1 MSIIFAA
8 VSSGIPIRTAV
19 GPQAGSGFVS
29 ASYRSIFPYHQMEH
43 NDYSK
48 ICSAMRNAS
57 NCPMIFL

>member
-19 GPQAGSGFVS
+19 GHKLVQVLFLH
-29 ASYRSIFPYHQMEH
+29 RSIFPYHQMEH

>member
-8 VSSGIPIRTAV
+8 VSSGIPMAHKLV
-19 GPQAGSGFVS
+19 QVLFLH
-29 ASYRSIFPYHQMEH
+29 RSIFPYRQMEH